1 MTVNIFKK
9 ILVPL
14 DGSTYSEKAL
24 KRACDFVEAFD
35 SEIILIYVVEKSIP
49 VNFLDR
55 KEYLQLLRKYGKK
68 TLSDANEFL
77 SKNGITG
84 KSLIKEGNI
93 VNEIDKVIKEE
104 KCNLVVVGNK
114 GLGTVGRFLLG
125 SISNKLAQS
134 SSCSLM
140 IVK

>member
-1 MTVNIFKK
+1 MNIFKK

-14 DGSTYSEKAL
+14 DGSKYSKKAL
-24 KRACDFVEAFD
+24 QRACEMVHAFD
-35 SEIILIYVVEKSIP
+35 SQIILLYVVEKSIP
-49 VNFLDR
+49 VNLLDR

-68 TLSDANEFL
+68 ILSDADEIL
-77 SKNGITG
+77 SKNGISG
-84 KSLIKEGNI
+84 KFLIKEGNI

-114 GLGTVGRFLLG
+114 GLGTVARFLLG
-125 SISNKLAQS
+125 SVSNKLSQS
-134 SSCSLM
+134 SSCSIM